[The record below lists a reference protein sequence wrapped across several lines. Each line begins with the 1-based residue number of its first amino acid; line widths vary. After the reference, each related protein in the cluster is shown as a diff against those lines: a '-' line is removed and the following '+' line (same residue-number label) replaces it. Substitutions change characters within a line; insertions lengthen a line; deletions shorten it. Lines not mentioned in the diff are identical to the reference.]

1 MTNAPPPAPPAGHAP
16 NTATP
21 AAGDGDSLAIGIRIG
36 PLAAASGAAAG
47 ERLHDWL
54 RALGLASWLRV
65 DAWDDPHGPMLRL
78 RPTPDAWAWMP
89 EHDTLGLRDTLDRTL
104 GPAGPDAG
112 LDRETVVALAA
123 SPVAQDFPSVDEL
136 FSAVRLRRRV
146 AVAAARTAM
155 AFHTSRVARPAAYW
169 DHDEDRGFTLR
180 PGCSLIEALRVT
192 TQPDVSGD
200 LYAFSC
206 YRATEYVLLLA
217 LAEELAEVNPTLL
230 AALEE
235 RWRQEAIASGRFHDV
250 FLREF
255 GTNEQPLPARWYVP
269 GDRIWFRN
277 PDEASSDASGY
288 EGSWTL
294 YLGGGLFAN
303 LWRRDAPFTL
313 EGKCLEIFHWR
324 DATWRDAEG
333 ELRIDETVVAAQVA
347 RTAAD
352 PAQRAAVVERMLRLR
367 DLRGVYAEGGCI
379 DRTRESLRWVRP
391 ATSDIVLPPAG

>member
-1 MTNAPPPAPPAGHAP
+1 MTNAPPRAPAPAAP
-16 NTATP
+16 LAD
-21 AAGDGDSLAIGIRIG
+21 DGDPPAVGIRVG
-36 PLAAASGAAAG
+36 PLDSASLGADR
-47 ERLHDWL
+47 ERLRDWL
-54 RALGLASWLRV
+54 RALGVAAWLRQ
-65 DAWDDPHGPMLRL
+65 DALDDPQGTVLRV
-78 RPTPDAWAWMP
+78 RPAPGAWAWMP
-89 EHDTLGLRDTLDRTL
+89 DHDTLGLRDTLDRVL
-104 GPAGPDAG
+104 GPVGSDPA

-169 DHDEDRGFTLR
+169 EHDEDRGFTLR

-206 YRATEYVLLLA
+206 YRATEYVLLLG
-217 LAEELAEVNPTLL
+217 LAEELAEVNPLLL
-230 AALEE
+230 AALES

-255 GTNEQPLPARWYVP
+255 GTNEQPLPPRWYVP
-269 GDRIWFRN
+269 GDRVWFRN

-324 DATWRDAEG
+324 DATWRDADG
-333 ELRIDETVVAAQVA
+333 ELRIDEVVVAAQVA

-352 PAQRAAVVERMLRLR
+352 PVQRTAVVERMLRLR

-391 ATSDIVLPPAG
+391 VTSDILLPSTG